1 MTEALKMYI
10 DGEWVSSLAGKTRKI
25 INPANQDLLG
35 IVAEGDA
42 GDVDRAVKA
51 ARRAFDN
58 SPWRD
63 TKAIERAELLRR
75 LADAIEAH
83 TDEFVELETKDSGKP
98 LREAGYDVSDCCACF
113 RYYAGLATKP
123 HGQTYEVGE
132 DVQAMTVREPIGV
145 CAQIIPWN
153 YPLLMSAWKLAPALA
168 AGNTVVFKPA
178 EITPLSAIRLFGL
191 MEAVGFPKGVANLV
205 LGAGAT
211 VGAAMSAHPQV
222 DKVAFTGGTV
232 TGRKILEASIGNLKK
247 VSLELGGKSP
257 NIVFADAD
265 FEVQPSA

>member
-75 LADAIEAH
+75 LADAIEEH
-83 TDEFVELETKDSGKP
+83 LNLRLLERLS
-98 LREAGYDVSDCCACF
+98 
-113 RYYAGLATKP
+113 
-123 HGQTYEVGE
+123 VG
-132 DVQAMTVREPIGV
+132 
-145 CAQIIPWN
+145 
-153 YPLLMSAWKLAPALA
+153 
-168 AGNTVVFKPA
+168 
-178 EITPLSAIRLFGL
+178 
-191 MEAVGFPKGVANLV
+191 
-205 LGAGAT
+205 
-211 VGAAMSAHPQV
+211 
-222 DKVAFTGGTV
+222 
-232 TGRKILEASIGNLKK
+232 
-247 VSLELGGKSP
+247 
-257 NIVFADAD
+257 
-265 FEVQPSA
+265 